1 MLGSLIGIWPR
12 NRRTGRASLRRY
24 ILSFTNQSSP
34 RLETT
39 RGSRRCDCSPNVA
52 RRATTAPEDG
62 GERRHHDGGPSL
74 RDDHRRRSAVSEEW
88 LTFQDEP
95 VIPSGTSSAILGAIR
110 QW

>member
-62 GERRHHDGGPSL
+62 GERRQHDG
-74 RDDHRRRSAVSEEW
+74 RSEEH
-88 LTFQDEP
+88 
-95 VIPSGTSSAILGAIR
+95 TSELQSHSDLVCRLLLEKKNNR
-110 QW
+110 Q